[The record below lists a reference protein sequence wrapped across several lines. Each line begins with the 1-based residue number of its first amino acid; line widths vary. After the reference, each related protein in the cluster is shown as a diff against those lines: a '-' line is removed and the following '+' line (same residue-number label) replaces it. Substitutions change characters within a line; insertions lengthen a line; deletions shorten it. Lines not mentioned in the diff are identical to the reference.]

1 MNEKLAVLKEYFG
14 HSEFRQGQEK
24 IVDCLLSGKDA
35 LCIMPTGAGKS
46 ICYQIPALVFDGV
59 TLVISPLISL
69 MKDQVTSLVQS
80 GISAAY
86 INSSLTQS
94 QYFRVLENAASGK
107 YKIIYVAPERL
118 VVPEFTEL
126 CYKIK
131 ISMVAVDEAHCVSQW
146 GQDFR
151 PSYLK
156 IVEFIESLPCR
167 PVVGAF
173 TATATKEVKED
184 ILKILKLNK
193 PLVVTTGFNRSNL
206 FFSVMK
212 PKNKDTTLIDLI
224 KERSEKSGIVYCSTR
239 KDVEEVCELINQKGF
254 SATRYHAGLSENE
267 RKENQEDFVF
277 DRKQIMVA
285 TNAFG
290 MGIDKSN
297 VSYVIHYN
305 MPKNIES
312 YYQEAGRA
320 GRDGSQADCILLYS
334 PQDVFTNRFLIEK
347 SEDNPELTEEE
358 QYIVREKDL
367 ERLKQMTFYCT
378 TNDCLRKFILKYFGD
393 KADNYCGKCS
403 NCLTQ
408 FETIDITVDT
418 QKILSCIIKTG
429 QRYGKKMICDVLR
442 GSKNERLLRFKLDNQ
457 STYGIMKDSSEKRIR
472 DIIEHLEQI
481 GFIFSEGGE
490 YPVLKVSATSY
501 GVLKG
506 KKSPLSMKIPKEQK
520 KEPKPA
526 VKDAD
531 INAII
536 DKDLLDELKQLR
548 RKLAI
553 EKNVP
558 AYNIFSDATLTDMCK
573 KLPMTPEEFLTVS
586 GVGKTKLAQYGDIF
600 LDTIN
605 NYLIEQ
611 S

>member
-86 INSSLTQS
+86 INSSLTQP

-118 VVPEFTEL
+118 MVPEFTEL

-156 IVEFIESLPCR
+156 IVEFIEALPCR
-167 PVVGAF
+167 PVIGAF

-239 KDVEEVCELINQKGF
+239 KAVEEVCELINQNGF

-358 QYIVREKDL
+358 QYMVREKDF

-393 KADNYCGKCS
+393 KAENYCGKCS

-457 STYGIMKDSSEKRIR
+457 STYGIMKDLSEKRVR

-490 YPVLKVSATSY
+490 YPILKVSVTSY
-501 GVLKG
+501 GILKG
-506 KKSPLSMKIPKEQK
+506 KLPLTMKIPKEQK

-526 VKDAD
+526 VKAAD
-531 INAII
+531 INAVI

-548 RKLAI
+548 RKLAM

-558 AYNIFSDATLTDMCK
+558 AYIIFSDATLTDMCK
-573 KLPMTPEEFLTVS
+573 KLPMTSEEFLTVS
-586 GVGKTKLAQYGDIF
+586 GVGKTKLAQYGEIF

>member
-86 INSSLTQS
+86 INSSLNQA
-94 QYFRVLENAASGK
+94 QYFRVLENAALGK

-167 PVVGAF
+167 PVIGAF

-239 KDVEEVCELINQKGF
+239 KAVEAVCELINQNGF

-358 QYIVREKDL
+358 QYMVREKDF
-367 ERLKQMTFYCT
+367 ERLKQMTLYCT

-472 DIIEHLEQI
+472 NIIEHLEQI

-506 KKSPLSMKIPKEQK
+506 KSPLSMKIPKEQK

-526 VKDAD
+526 VKAAD
-531 INAII
+531 INAVI

-548 RKLAI
+548 RKLAM

-558 AYNIFSDATLTDMCK
+558 AYIIFSDATLIDMCK
-573 KLPMTPEEFLTVS
+573 KLPMTSEEFLTVS
-586 GVGKTKLAQYGDIF
+586 GVGKTKLAQYGEIF

>member
-86 INSSLTQS
+86 INSSLNQA
-94 QYFRVLENAASGK
+94 QYFRVLENAALGK

-126 CYKIK
+126 CYKMK

-239 KDVEEVCELINQKGF
+239 KAVEEVCELINQNGF

-358 QYIVREKDL
+358 QYMVREKDF
-367 ERLKQMTFYCT
+367 ERLKQMTLYCT

-393 KADNYCGKCS
+393 KAENYCGKCS

-408 FETIDITVDT
+408 FETLDITVDT

-457 STYGIMKDSSEKRIR
+457 STYGIMKDLSEKRVR

-506 KKSPLSMKIPKEQK
+506 KSPLSMKIPKEQK

-526 VKDAD
+526 VKAAD
-531 INAII
+531 INAVI

-558 AYNIFSDATLTDMCK
+558 AYIIFSDATLTDMCK

-586 GVGKTKLAQYGDIF
+586 GVGKTKLAQYGEIF

>member
-126 CYKIK
+126 CDKIK

-156 IVEFIESLPCR
+156 IVEFIEALPCR
-167 PVVGAF
+167 PVIGAL

-239 KDVEEVCELINQKGF
+239 KAVEEVCELINQNSF

-358 QYIVREKDL
+358 QYMVREKDF
-367 ERLKQMTFYCT
+367 ERLKQMTLYCT

-472 DIIEHLEQI
+472 NIIEHLEQI

-506 KKSPLSMKIPKEQK
+506 KSPLSMKIPKEQK

-526 VKDAD
+526 VKAAD
-531 INAII
+531 INAVI

-558 AYNIFSDATLTDMCK
+558 AYIIFSDATLTDMCK
-573 KLPMTPEEFLTVS
+573 KLPMTSEEFLTVS
-586 GVGKTKLAQYGDIF
+586 GVGKTKLAQYGEIF
-600 LDTIN
+600 LETIN

>member
-46 ICYQIPALVFDGV
+46 ICYQVPALVFDGV

-86 INSSLTQS
+86 INSSLNQA
-94 QYFRVLENAASGK
+94 QYFRVLENAALGK

-239 KDVEEVCELINQKGF
+239 KAVEEVCELINQNSF

-358 QYIVREKDL
+358 QYMVREKDF
-367 ERLKQMTFYCT
+367 ERLKQMTLYCT

-393 KADNYCGKCS
+393 KAENYCGKCS

-472 DIIEHLEQI
+472 NIIEHLEQI

-506 KKSPLSMKIPKEQK
+506 KLPLTMKIPKEQK

-526 VKDAD
+526 VKAAD
-531 INAII
+531 INAVI

-558 AYNIFSDATLTDMCK
+558 AYIIFSDATLTDMCK

-586 GVGKTKLAQYGDIF
+586 GVGKTKLAQYGEIF

>member
-46 ICYQIPALVFDGV
+46 ICYQVPALVFDGV

-86 INSSLTQS
+86 INSSLNQA
-94 QYFRVLENAASGK
+94 QYFRVLENAALGK

-239 KDVEEVCELINQKGF
+239 KAVEAVCELINQNGF

-347 SEDNPELTEEE
+347 SEDNTELTEEE
-358 QYIVREKDL
+358 QYMVREKDF

-472 DIIEHLEQI
+472 NIIEHLEQI

-506 KKSPLSMKIPKEQK
+506 KSPLSMKIPKEQK

-526 VKDAD
+526 VKAAD
-531 INAII
+531 INAVI

-558 AYNIFSDATLTDMCK
+558 AYIIFSDATLTDMCK

-586 GVGKTKLAQYGDIF
+586 GVGKTKLAQYGEIF

>member
-86 INSSLTQS
+86 INSSLTQP

-118 VVPEFTEL
+118 MVPEFTEL

-156 IVEFIESLPCR
+156 IVEFIEALPCR
-167 PVVGAF
+167 PVIGAF

-239 KDVEEVCELINQKGF
+239 KAVEEVCELINQNGF
-254 SATRYHAGLSENE
+254 SATRYHAGISENE
-267 RKENQEDFVF
+267 RKENQEEFVF

-358 QYIVREKDL
+358 QYMVREKDF

-393 KADNYCGKCS
+393 KVENYCGKCS

-472 DIIEHLEQI
+472 NIIEHLEQI

-506 KKSPLSMKIPKEQK
+506 KSPLSMKIPKEQK

-526 VKDAD
+526 VKAAD
-531 INAII
+531 INAVI

-558 AYNIFSDATLTDMCK
+558 AYIIFSDATLTDMCK

-586 GVGKTKLAQYGDIF
+586 GVGKTKLAQYGEIF

>member
-1 MNEKLAVLKEYFG
+1 
-14 HSEFRQGQEK
+14 
-24 IVDCLLSGKDA
+24 
-35 LCIMPTGAGKS
+35 
-46 ICYQIPALVFDGV
+46 
-59 TLVISPLISL
+59 
-69 MKDQVTSLVQS
+69 
-80 GISAAY
+80 
-86 INSSLTQS
+86 
-94 QYFRVLENAASGK
+94 
-107 YKIIYVAPERL
+107 
-118 VVPEFTEL
+118 
-126 CYKIK
+126 
-131 ISMVAVDEAHCVSQW
+131 
-146 GQDFR
+146 
-151 PSYLK
+151 
-156 IVEFIESLPCR
+156 
-167 PVVGAF
+167 
-173 TATATKEVKED
+173 
-184 ILKILKLNK
+184 
-193 PLVVTTGFNRSNL
+193 
-206 FFSVMK
+206 MK

-239 KDVEEVCELINQKGF
+239 KAVEEVCELINQNGF

-267 RKENQEDFVF
+267 RKENQEEFVF

-358 QYIVREKDL
+358 QYMFREKDF

-393 KADNYCGKCS
+393 KAENYCGKCS
-403 NCLTQ
+403 NCLTR

-501 GVLKG
+501 SVLKG
-506 KKSPLSMKIPKEQK
+506 KSPLSMKIPKEQK
-520 KEPKPA
+520 KEPKPT
-526 VKDAD
+526 VKAAD
-531 INAII
+531 INAVI

-548 RKLAI
+548 RKLAM

-558 AYNIFSDATLTDMCK
+558 AYIIFSDATLTDMCK
-573 KLPMTPEEFLTVS
+573 KLPMTSEEFLTVS
-586 GVGKTKLAQYGDIF
+586 GVGKTKLAQYGEIF
-600 LDTIN
+600 LETIN

>member
-46 ICYQIPALVFDGV
+46 ICYQVSALVFDGI

-86 INSSLTQS
+86 INSSLNQA
-94 QYFRVLENAASGK
+94 QYFRVLENAALGK

-126 CYKIK
+126 CDKMK
-131 ISMVAVDEAHCVSQW
+131 ISMVAIDEAHCVSQW

-239 KDVEEVCELINQKGF
+239 KAVEEVCELINQNGF

-358 QYIVREKDL
+358 QYMVREKDF

-472 DIIEHLEQI
+472 NIIEHLEQI

-506 KKSPLSMKIPKEQK
+506 KSPLSMKIPKEQK

-526 VKDAD
+526 VKYAD
-531 INAII
+531 INAVI

-558 AYNIFSDATLTDMCK
+558 AYIIFSDATLTDMCK

-586 GVGKTKLAQYGDIF
+586 GVGKTKLAQYGEIF

>member
-86 INSSLTQS
+86 INSSLNQA
-94 QYFRVLENAASGK
+94 QYFRVLENAALGK

-239 KDVEEVCELINQKGF
+239 KAVEAVCELINQNGF

-358 QYIVREKDL
+358 QYMVREKDF
-367 ERLKQMTFYCT
+367 ERLKQMTLYCT

-457 STYGIMKDSSEKRIR
+457 STYGIMKDLSEKRVR

-506 KKSPLSMKIPKEQK
+506 KSPLSMKIPKEQK

-526 VKDAD
+526 VKAAD
-531 INAII
+531 INAVI

-548 RKLAI
+548 RKLAM

-558 AYNIFSDATLTDMCK
+558 AYIIFSDATLTDMCK
-573 KLPMTPEEFLTVS
+573 KLPMTSEEFLTVS
-586 GVGKTKLAQYGDIF
+586 GVGKTKLAQYGEIF
-600 LDTIN
+600 LDKIN

>member
-86 INSSLTQS
+86 INSSLNQA
-94 QYFRVLENAASGK
+94 QYFRVLENAALGK

-156 IVEFIESLPCR
+156 IVEFIESLPCH

-239 KDVEEVCELINQKGF
+239 KAVEEVCELINQNGF

-358 QYIVREKDL
+358 QYMVREKDF
-367 ERLKQMTFYCT
+367 ERLKQMTLYCT

-472 DIIEHLEQI
+472 NIIEHLEQI

-490 YPVLKVSATSY
+490 YPILKVSVTSY

-506 KKSPLSMKIPKEQK
+506 KLPLTMKIPKEQK

-526 VKDAD
+526 VKAAD
-531 INAII
+531 INAVI

-548 RKLAI
+548 RKLAM

-558 AYNIFSDATLTDMCK
+558 AYIIFSDATLTDMCK

-586 GVGKTKLAQYGDIF
+586 GVGKTKLAQYGEIF